1 MNTDTRKMIL
11 VTVLCGLGYMMY
23 SVDRMAVSSALG
35 LMAHEFGLSQGESGI
50 LLSSFFFGFIL
61 FLFISGVIAD
71 KLSGKPVL
79 ILGLMM
85 FSLAT
90 LFTGVAGSLTSL
102 IFYRVMTGIGEGIF
116 WPAAS
121 LEVANVT
128 SEKQRTTVM
137 SLYWMGYPI
146 GGFLGTWMGAML
158 GPVFGWRMVF
168 YVAGGL
174 GIVIGLLY
182 MVLVKND
189 RKPADLAKQQAV
201 AKVPLKR
208 LFSQPSVLFMALY
221 YFVLLAGWW
230 IVLLWAPT
238 YLMQAKNLTIA
249 MAGTIASLLGLTGA
263 LGGFI
268 FGRFCDKGDF
278 QRRRKLL
285 MAISLLSGLVMAA
298 IGFKLSVPLVIVL
311 ILLLGFLCYPIT
323 PIVLSLT
330 AELVPPSL
338 RGSAIGFVM
347 NMGMA
352 AGGISPIVA
361 GYYAQQYSLQ
371 PVWFAAALIIVC
383 SSVVLYGVRRLP
395 LTSQQS
401 ADLELS
407 PVNIESHTSIR
418 N

>member
-23 SVDRMAVSSALG
+23 SVDRMTVSSAIG
-35 LMAHEFGLSQGESGI
+35 LIAGDFGLGKAESGI

-61 FLFISGVIAD
+61 FLFIAGIIAD

-90 LFTGVAGSLTSL
+90 LLTGVAGSFTSL

-158 GPVFGWRMVF
+158 GPIFGWRVVF
-168 YVAGGL
+168 YVAGAMGM
-174 GIVIGLLY
+174 VVALLY
-182 MVLVKND
+182 LLLVKND
-189 RKPADLAKQQAV
+189 RKPAALIARQA
-201 AKVPLKR
+201 AERVPLKT
-208 LFSQPSVLFMALY
+208 LFRHAPVLLMAAF

-230 IVLLWAPT
+230 IVLLWAPS
-238 YLMQAKNLTIA
+238 YLMQVKNLSIGT
-249 MAGTIASLLGLTGA
+249 AGTIASLLGITGA
-263 LGGFI
+263 LGGFVL
-268 FGRFCDKGDF
+268 GRYCDKGDF
-278 QRRRKLL
+278 KRRRTLL
-285 MAISLLSGLVMAA
+285 MSITFVSGLVMAA
-298 IGFKLSVPLVIVL
+298 MSFNLSVPLVIVL
-311 ILLLGFLCYPIT
+311 VLMLGFLGYPIT

-361 GYYAQQYSLQ
+361 GYYAQHYSLQ
-371 PVWFAAALIIVC
+371 PVWLAAALVIVC
-383 SSVVLYGVRRLP
+383 SSVVLLGVRRMPVATTKNAQDALP
-395 LTSQQS
+395 SGHL
-401 ADLELS
+401 AK
-407 PVNIESHTSIR
+407 H
-418 N
+418 